1 MEIVTIAVAMA
12 AGATLASLASVL
24 IAVIKKI
31 TSTQNGEDKIVV
43 SKFDY
48 KEISDLTTEELD
60 QIIND
65 LEHIKLNRLRT
76 ASGN

>member
-12 AGATLASLASVL
+12 VGATLASLASVL

-31 TSTQNGEDKIVV
+31 TSTQDKIVPP
-43 SKFDY
+43 KFDY
-48 KEISDLTTEELD
+48 KEISDLTTEELE
-60 QIIND
+60 QVIND
-65 LEHIKLNRLRT
+65 LEQIKLNRLRT